1 MKPLTHPKSGQK
13 AATVCTNHLV
23 LFRALAILL
32 GLLLI
37 VLLEGLLRLCGVLPL
52 PFSADPFVSFRDHA
66 TLFIPNPAGTHY
78 EIARERNDFF
88 RPQFFP
94 VHKSA
99 DTFRIFVLGGSTVQ
113 GRPYAVETSF
123 TNWLKINLQAAEPD
137 RNFEVIN
144 CGGVSY
150 ASYRLVPILR
160 ETLQYQPDLLILY
173 TGHNEFLEDRSY
185 ARVKNTSAA
194 QLKAQRLIMDLR
206 IAAVMK
212 RLMPAPSL
220 NAENQT
226 ETTVLPADVNALLD
240 FEKGLESYQRDPIH
254 RQAIMEHFELN
265 LRQMIL
271 MARAARVPLMLVNP
285 VSNLKSC
292 PPFKCEFE
300 NSLPVEQKARLISLW
315 KQAND
320 CDWSQAE
327 RKMQLWEAAADIDQ
341 RHAGLLYSIG
351 KTCEHLKRNEE
362 AKTWFVNAKEEDLC
376 PLRILE
382 PMHAALIR
390 SANEFDVP
398 LVDIRELFEQKTPD
412 GIPGSELL
420 VDHVHPSIEGHQL
433 IADAIYEKLLEMKL
447 FQQAEDWQATRNQLR
462 QKQLDSLDQ
471 SYFLRGALRS
481 QRLDGW
487 SRGRSTQVPVLS
499 TQSNANENR

>member
-1 MKPLTHPKSGQK
+1 MNQVSHPKSGQRE
-13 AATVCTNHLV
+13 ATVFINHLM

-32 GLLLI
+32 GLSLV
-37 VLLEGLLRLCGVLPL
+37 VLLEGLLRLCGVYPL
-52 PFSADPFVSFRDHA
+52 PFSQDPFVSFSDNSS
-66 TLFIPNPAGTHY
+66 LFIQNPAGTHY
-78 EIARERNDFF
+78 TIAEERNDFF
-88 RPQFFP
+88 RPQSFP

-123 TNWLKINLQAAEPD
+123 TSWLQTNLQAAEPN

-185 ARVKNTSAA
+185 TRLKKTSAA
-194 QLKAQRLIMDLR
+194 QWKAQRLIMDLR

-212 RLMPAPSL
+212 QLLPEDFPQ
-220 NAENQT
+220 AENKTQ
-226 ETTVLPADVNALLD
+226 TTVLPADVNAHLD
-240 FEKGLESYQRDPIH
+240 FEKGLDRYQRDSRHKQLI
-254 RQAIMEHFELN
+254 IEHFELN

-271 MARAARVPLMLVNP
+271 LARAARVPMVLVNP
-285 VSNLKSC
+285 VSNLKNC
-292 PPFKCEFE
+292 PPFKSDFE
-300 NSLPVEQKARLISLW
+300 NNLPDEKKARLISLW
-315 KQAND
+315 KQASD
-320 CDWSQAE
+320 CDWSQAN
-327 RKMQLWEAAADIDQ
+327 RKIQLWEAAASIDQ
-341 RHAGLLYSIG
+341 RHAGLLYHIG
-351 KTCEHLKRNEE
+351 KTCAHLKHNSV
-362 AKTWFVNAKEEDLC
+362 AKKWFVKAKEEDLC

-382 PMHAALIR
+382 PMHESLFR
-390 SANEFDVP
+390 LSNQYDVP
-398 LVDIRELFEQKTPD
+398 LVDIRLIFEQKTHD

-433 IADAIYEKLLEMKL
+433 IADAIYEKLRAMNL
-447 FQQAEDWQATRNQLR
+447 FQQSEHWQTTRDQLR

-471 SYFLRGALRS
+471 AYFLRGALRS
-481 QRLDGW
+481 KRLEGW
-487 SRGRSTQVPVLS
+487 SRGRSTKVPTLS
-499 TQSNANENR
+499 TQTITIENR